1 MMYFSLEKSMPPVI
15 QPIGGMMMSLTSDVT
30 ILPNAAP
37 MTTATARST
46 TLPRMM
52 NALKSLA
59 KLIAYSLCWKWA
71 SASPAA
77 SRRVHLGTTAHRA
90 QAAAHSG
97 NMSFQHGDAFQL
109 GAKAVAAHQWPDA
122 CRGAGEN
129 QVAGPEFEQLRQ
141 LRDDLRHGEDH
152 VRDVGVL
159 ARFAIDR
166 ERKVRMRRVSD
177 VAGRA
182 QRRNRRGSVEAL
194 GDIPRQALGF
204 HRRLQVAA
212 GQIQAHAVAKYAVQC
227 VACIDFA
234 PALRQRNHHLHFVMQ
249 VVR

>member
-109 GAKAVAAHQWPDA
+109 GAEAVAAHQWPDA
-122 CRGAGEN
+122 CRGA
-129 QVAGPEFEQLRQ
+129 
-141 LRDDLRHGEDH
+141 GEDH

-182 QRRNRRGSVEAL
+182 QRGNRRGSVEAL

-212 GQIQAHAVAKYAVQC
+212 GQIQAHAVAEYAVQC

-234 PALRQRNHHLHFVMQ
+234 PALRQ
-249 VVR
+249 